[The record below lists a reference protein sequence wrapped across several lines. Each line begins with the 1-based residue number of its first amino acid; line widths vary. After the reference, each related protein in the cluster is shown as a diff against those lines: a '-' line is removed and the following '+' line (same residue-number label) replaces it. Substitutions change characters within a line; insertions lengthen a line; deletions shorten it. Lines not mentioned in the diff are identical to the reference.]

1 MYFEDFQIG
10 QKFESKGRTV
20 TETDV
25 VLFTSITGALNP
37 LFLDEEYAKNTRFKG
52 RIVPG
57 LLTASIGVGLTYQL
71 PSDPFG
77 EGFVALTR
85 LEFEAKKPVRIG
97 DTLKSVVEVI
107 DKKEREKDGKVY
119 LQIRIINQN
128 KDEVML
134 IKMEILAIKRGLE
147 ISF

>member
-20 TETDV
+20 TEADV
-25 VLFTSITGALNP
+25 VLFTGLTGALNP
-37 LFLDEEYAKNTRFKG
+37 LFLDEEYGKTTRFKG

-77 EGFVALTR
+77 EGFVALTKV
-85 LEFEAKKPVRIG
+85 EIDAKKPVRIG
-97 DTLKSVVEVI
+97 DTLKSIVEVT

-134 IKMEILAIKRGLE
+134 MKMEILSNKKGI
-147 ISF
+147 

>member
-20 TETDV
+20 TEADV
-25 VLFTSITGALNP
+25 VLFASLTGAFNP
-37 LFLDEEYAKNTRFKG
+37 LFLDEEYGKTTRFKG

-77 EGFVALTR
+77 EGFVALTKV
-85 LEFEAKKPVRIG
+85 EFDAKKPVRIG
-97 DTLKSVVEVI
+97 DTLRSIVEVT

-128 KDEVML
+128 KEEVML
-134 IKMEILAIKRGLE
+134 LKMEILCNKRAK
-147 ISF
+147 

>member
-20 TETDV
+20 TEADV
-25 VLFTSITGALNP
+25 VLFTGLTGALNP
-37 LFLDEEYAKNTRFKG
+37 LFLDEEYGKTTRFKG

-77 EGFVALTR
+77 EGFVALTKV
-85 LEFEAKKPVRIG
+85 EIDAKKPVKIG
-97 DTLKSVVEVI
+97 DTLKSVVEVV

-119 LQIRIINQN
+119 LQIRVINQN

-134 IKMEILAIKRGLE
+134 MKMEILSNKKGV
-147 ISF
+147 

>member
-20 TETDV
+20 TEADV
-25 VLFTSITGALNP
+25 VLFTGLTGALNP
-37 LFLDEEYAKNTRFKG
+37 LFLDEEYGKTTRFKG

-85 LEFEAKKPVRIG
+85 LEIDAKKPVRIG
-97 DTLKSVVEVI
+97 DTLKSIVEVV

-134 IKMEILAIKRGLE
+134 MKMEILSNKK
-147 ISF
+147 SV

>member
-20 TETDV
+20 TEADV
-25 VLFTSITGALNP
+25 VLFTGLTGALNP
-37 LFLDEEYAKNTRFKG
+37 LFLDEEYGKTTRFKG

-77 EGFVALTR
+77 EGFVALTKV
-85 LEFEAKKPVRIG
+85 EIDAKKPVRIG
-97 DTLKSVVEVI
+97 DTLKSVVEVV

-134 IKMEILAIKRGLE
+134 MKMEILSNKK
-147 ISF
+147 SV